1 MVFCTEFLNGWWCA
15 APYTRRGAENH
26 MLQLNIWCSWWLAYV
41 PETCRAR
48 NTLIKLPCCIKLAFK
63 IISWG
68 RCTFKQPSTFFCN
81 RCFLEVHTGFWWGYL
96 EERGH
101 WEGPGVD
108 GRIILE
114 WALKKSVRRT
124 GLIWLRIGNEWRA
137 VVNMVMN
144 LRVPYNS
151 GNILA
156 TWGTVNFSRRTQW
169 S

>member
-1 MVFCTEFLNGWWCA
+1 M
-15 APYTRRGAENH
+15 
-26 MLQLNIWCSWWLAYV
+26 
-41 PETCRAR
+41 
-48 NTLIKLPCCIKLAFK
+48 
-63 IISWG
+63 
-68 RCTFKQPSTFFCN
+68 
-81 RCFLEVHTGFWWGYL
+81 

-114 WALKKSVRRT
+114 WVIKKSVRRT

-137 VVNMVMN
+137 VVNVVMN

-156 TWGTVNFSRRTQW
+156 T
-169 S
+169 